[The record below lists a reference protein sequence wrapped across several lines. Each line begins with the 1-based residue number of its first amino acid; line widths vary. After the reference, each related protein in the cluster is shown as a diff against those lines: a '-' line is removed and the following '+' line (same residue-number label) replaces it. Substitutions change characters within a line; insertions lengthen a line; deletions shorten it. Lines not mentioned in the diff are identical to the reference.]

1 MEVEYNLAEDD
12 MVAFNE
18 YHLRTSPATRRWRS
32 VKAFFVLVL
41 FVLGIVIFTS
51 ARAAFARGE
60 DLPSYL
66 VLLFLAF
73 VILLFLV
80 VQRPHRGI
88 RKAVR
93 KMLKQG
99 RDRDSSSRLRVA
111 LDKLAI
117 RVVGELTE
125 TTTKWPA
132 VEKVVSTQDHL
143 FIYTGSAAALIIPR
157 RAFSEE
163 WQFQG
168 FVETAKQYHQAA
180 VGDKADS

>member
-1 MEVEYNLAEDD
+1 M
-12 MVAFNE
+12 
-18 YHLRTSPATRRWRS
+18 
-32 VKAFFVLVL
+32 KAFFVLVL

-66 VLLFLAF
+66 VVLFVAF
-73 VILLFLV
+73 VILLSFV
-80 VQRPHRGI
+80 VQRPRRGI

-99 RDRDSSSRLRVA
+99 RDGDLSSRLRVT
-111 LDKLAI
+111 LGKPDI
-117 RVVGELTE
+117 RVVAELTE

-132 VEKVVSTQDHL
+132 VEKIGSTQDHL
-143 FIYTGSAAALIIPR
+143 FVYTGPAAALIIPR

-163 WQFQG
+163 CSP
-168 FVETAKQYHQAA
+168 TTSPTTCPRAR
-180 VGDKADS
+180 SISSSTSRPTT